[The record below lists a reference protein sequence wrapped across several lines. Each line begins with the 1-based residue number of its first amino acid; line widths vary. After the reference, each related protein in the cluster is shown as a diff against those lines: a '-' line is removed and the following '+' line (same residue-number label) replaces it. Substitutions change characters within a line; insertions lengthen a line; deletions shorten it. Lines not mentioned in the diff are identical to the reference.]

1 MLVTLQEHHHRLMVE
16 ALQDDPRVNYAKRIV
31 TCELLALK
39 LGNDYIC
46 DEQMIALRVADLNNA

>member
-1 MLVTLQEHHHRLMVE
+1 MNATLLEHHHRLMVE
-16 ALQDDPRVNYAKRIV
+16 ALQDDPRINYAKRII

-46 DEQMIALRVADLNNA
+46 DEQFIAMKVADLNNA

>member
-1 MLVTLQEHHHRLMVE
+1 MLATLQEHHHRLMVE

-39 LGNDYIC
+39 LGNDYTC
-46 DEQMIALRVADLNNA
+46 DEQFIALRVVDLNNA